1 MRIAQLLRIEKCFR
15 GHLKCCIEIAT
26 PTNSHPTEHNE
37 QKNSQFQMFEFGS
50 CECDNA
56 TATDSPHTR
65 SQKEKKPK
73 YTAMGYGVKWA
84 NRLHFHS
91 LIFFSSTVAEAHTF
105 VMNEWRD
112 TWQNKNKT
120 WSSNYI
126 KIQSDNFSDR
136 RVRIICAQ
144 IVLLHCTKPGA
155 ALLPAS
161 QIKWLQIWHNWT
173 YHINVISEKIIS
185 YFTRRCA
192 SSVHAE
198 SV

>member
-1 MRIAQLLRIEKCFR
+1 MNELMNKKTANFKCS
-15 GHLKCCIEIAT
+15 
-26 PTNSHPTEHNE
+26 NS
-37 QKNSQFQMFEFGS
+37 
-50 CECDNA
+50 DRVNA
-56 TATDSPHTR
+56 TMQQQQTRHTHDR
-65 SQKEKKPK
+65 KKKKKPK